1 MSKCKVSFIGALMLV
16 LTGTTAGAADLG
28 DDYRGSLK
36 DDVYEGVSENNRGW
50 YLRGDLGY
58 GFNSDPELSDSFPA
72 EFDGDDLDDSFSFG
86 GGIGYNLMR
95 GFRVDLTLD
104 YRNDAD
110 LYGFFEDSPQTP
122 LTGELSS
129 LVGLVN
135 FYYDLDMGHRI
146 TPYIGVG
153 IGFASHTVD
162 GGKTVSATDPVDFA
176 GDTETEFAWAL
187 MAGVDIDLRSNWK
200 LDIGYRYLN
209 LGDYSA
215 IDAKTGSKF
224 FNVDDIESHEIRVG
238 LRYQLGCLRDC
249 TPTPSYESYK

>member
-50 YLRGDLGY
+50 YLRGDIGGSFY
-58 GFNSDPELSDSFPA
+58 DDFNMTDSDKAAFIREDI
-72 EFDGDDLDDSFSFG
+72 DDKFMFG

-95 GFRVDLTLD
+95 GFRVDFTLD
-104 YRNDAD
+104 YRGDTDVFAQ
-110 LYGFFEDSPQTP
+110 LDSGTAPDNEF
-122 LTGELSS
+122 TGELSS
-129 LVGLVN
+129 LVGLAN

-146 TPYIGVG
+146 TPYVGVG
-153 IGFASHTVD
+153 IGFASLSMD
-162 GGKTVSATDPVDFA
+162 GPDADDS
-176 GDTETEFAWAL
+176 DTNFAWAL
-187 MAGVDIDLRSNWK
+187 MAGVDIDLRANWK

-209 LGDYSA
+209 MGDGKF
-215 IDAKTGSKF
+215 DDSKIPGRQF
-224 FNVDDIESHEIRVG
+224 EVEDLEAHEIRVG

>member
-1 MSKCKVSFIGALMLV
+1 MNIYKMGLVSTLMLALV
-16 LTGTTAGAADLG
+16 GGSASAADLYDG
-28 DDYRGSLK
+28 DYRGSIK
-36 DDVYEGVSENNRGW
+36 DDSYLEVSDHQRGW

-58 GFNSDPELSDSFPA
+58 GFNTNPDLSDSNGA
-72 EFDGDDLDDSFSFG
+72 KFDGDDLDDSFSFG

-95 GFRVDLTLD
+95 GFRMDVTLD

-110 LYGFFEDSPQTP
+110 MYGFFQASPQTP

-129 LVGLVN
+129 LVGLMN
-135 FYYDLDMGHRI
+135 FYYDLDLGHRI

-162 GGKTVSATDPVDFA
+162 AGKLTSPTDVVDF
-176 GDTETEFAWAL
+176 GGETETEFAWAL
-187 MAGVDIDLRSNWK
+187 MAGVDIDLRANWK

-209 LGDYSA
+209 MGDYSA
-215 IDAKTGSKF
+215 LDVTTGTKNF
-224 FNVDDIESHEIRVG
+224 IVDDIESHEIRVG

-249 TPTPSYESYK
+249 EPSYESYK